1 MYKYALCLIIL
12 FLNCNVLCKNFPM
25 TMMGGYVY
33 MDVPGAVGVVA
44 CILAS
49 CTEDTGSI
57 LGSGIHA
64 TYL

>member
-1 MYKYALCLIIL
+1 
-12 FLNCNVLCKNFPM
+12 
-25 TMMGGYVY
+25 

-49 CTEDTGSI
+49 CTGDTGSV

-64 TYL
+64 TCL